1 MIAFFRIIMYN
12 GNDIGAGRPQKED
25 KMKKIL
31 AALITC
37 TLTAAM
43 LTGCGSAADD
53 GNASSSADVNAQ
65 ITQADDAD
73 SDNGDAG
80 DNDTTAGA
88 DASDTKTED
97 GADAADT
104 KTDGENPA
112 SSEIKTVKEG
122 VLTMATNA
130 TFPPYEYY
138 EGSEIIG
145 IDKEIAEAVAN
156 KLGLELKIEDMEFN
170 SIIIAV
176 TQGKADIGLAG
187 MTVTDERK
195 EAVDF
200 SDSYA
205 TGIQA
210 VIVPEDSEIKSIDD
224 LTGKKIGVQLAT
236 TGDIYAKDDFGEEN
250 VEAYNK
256 GADAV
261 MALKQGKVDAVI
273 IDNQPA
279 LSFVKSTD
287 GLKLLETEYAV
298 EDYAA
303 AIAKG
308 NDALVTAVNGAL
320 AELKEDGTIQSV
332 IDKYIV
338 SE

>member
-1 MIAFFRIIMYN
+1 
-12 GNDIGAGRPQKED
+12 
-25 KMKKIL
+25 MKKLL
-31 AALITC
+31 AAFLTC
-37 TLTAAM
+37 TLAAAM
-43 LTGCGSAADD
+43 LVGCGSADSD
-53 GNASSSADVNAQ
+53 SGNASNQDVNAE
-65 ITQADDAD
+65 ITQADDTGT
-73 SDNGDAG
+73 DNADAG
-80 DNDTTAGA
+80 SAGDTSADNA
-88 DASDTKTED
+88 DAGSTD
-97 GADAADT
+97 GSDAA
-104 KTDGENPA
+104 PA
-112 SSEIKTVKEG
+112 QVKTVKEG

-138 EGSEIIG
+138 EGNEIVG
-145 IDKEIAEAVAN
+145 IDVEIAGAIAQ

-176 TQGKADIGLAG
+176 TQGKADLGLAG
-187 MTVTDERK
+187 MTVMEERLD
-195 EAVDF
+195 AVNF

-210 VIVPEDSEIKSIDD
+210 IIVPQDSDIQGVED
-224 LTGKKIGVQLAT
+224 LNGKKIGVQLST

-279 LSFVKSTD
+279 LAFVKD
-287 GLKLLETEYAV
+287 AEGLKVLDTQYKV

-303 AIAKG
+303 ALAKD
-308 NDALVTAVNGAL
+308 NEELLAAVNGAL
-320 AELKEDGTIQSV
+320 AELKDDGTLQSI
-332 IDKYIV
+332 IDKYIIA
-338 SE
+338 E